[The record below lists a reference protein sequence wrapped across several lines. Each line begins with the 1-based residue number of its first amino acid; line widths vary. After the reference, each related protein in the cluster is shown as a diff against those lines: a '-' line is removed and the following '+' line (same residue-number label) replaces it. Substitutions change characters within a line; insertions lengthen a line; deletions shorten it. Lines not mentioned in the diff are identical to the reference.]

1 MGAVELLATASGLPA
16 GAGAAAAWSDA
27 LRAARAAWPTI
38 RLDEAQL
45 ARFLGERLGDLPTA
59 EGDLATALA
68 LAPVP
73 DLALA
78 TACMMQDPDAHA
90 AFDAA
95 LVEVDVVGATM
106 RAPSDVVDDVK
117 QVLRLQLLVPHDD
130 KPPGIVAYRGR
141 GPLRG
146 WIRIIATRELIR
158 HLKKR
163 EREAPLPLSLEEALG
178 SSDTNPMLSQLKSE
192 YRSEFASSLREAI
205 GDLSPKDRTLLRQ
218 SIVYDLSIDAI
229 GAAFG
234 VHRATAAR
242 WLLRAREALVAQ
254 TRARLAS
261 RLSMTVSEIDS
272 VIQLVQSRLDA
283 SVVRYLRQADE

>member
-1 MGAVELLATASGLPA
+1 MGPVELLATASGLPA
-16 GAGAAAAWSDA
+16 GAGAAAAWTDA
-27 LRAARAAWPTI
+27 LSAARDAWPTVTV
-38 RLDEAQL
+38 DEGQL
-45 ARFLGERLGDLPTA
+45 ARFLGERLADLVPA
-59 EGDLATALA
+59 DGDLATALA
-68 LAPVP
+68 LAPVT
-73 DLALA
+73 DLAIA
-78 TACMMQDPDAHA
+78 TACMAQDPNAHA
-90 AFDAA
+90 AFDAV
-95 LVEVDVVGATM
+95 LVEVDVVGATT

-146 WIRIIATRELIR
+146 WIRIIATRELLR

-163 EREAPLPLSLEEALG
+163 QREEPLPTLEESLG
-178 SSDTNPMLSQLKSE
+178 SIDTNPMLSQLKSE
-192 YRSEFASSLREAI
+192 YRGEFASSLREAI
-205 GDLSPKDRTLLRQ
+205 GDLSAKDRTLLRQ

-242 WLLRAREALVAQ
+242 WLARAREALVEQ
-254 TRARLAS
+254 TRTRLAS

-272 VIQLVQSRLDA
+272 VISLVQSRLEA
-283 SVVRYLRQADE
+283 SVVRYLRQADD

>member
-1 MGAVELLATASGLPA
+1 MGPVELLATASGLPA
-16 GAGAAAAWSDA
+16 GAGVTAAWSDA
-27 LRAARAAWPTI
+27 VSAARDTWPTI
-38 RLDEAQL
+38 KFDEHQL
-45 ARFLGERLGDLPTA
+45 AQFLGDRLADLA
-59 EGDLATALA
+59 AANGDLATALA
-68 LAPVP
+68 LAPVA
-73 DLALA
+73 DLAIA
-78 TACMMQDPDAHA
+78 TACTAQDPNAHA
-90 AFDAA
+90 AFDAV
-95 LVEVDVVGATM
+95 LVEVDIIGATM
-106 RAPSDVVDDVK
+106 RAPGDVVDDVK

-146 WIRIIATRELIR
+146 WLRIIATRELLR

-163 EREAPLPLSLEEALG
+163 QREEPLPSLEESLG
-178 SSDTNPMLSQLKSE
+178 SIDTNPMLSQLKSE
-192 YRSEFASSLREAI
+192 YRGEFASALREAI
-205 GDLSPKDRTLLRQ
+205 GDLSAKDRTLLRQ

-261 RLSMTVSEIDS
+261 RLSMTVTEIDS
-272 VIQLVQSRLDA
+272 VIELVQSRLDA